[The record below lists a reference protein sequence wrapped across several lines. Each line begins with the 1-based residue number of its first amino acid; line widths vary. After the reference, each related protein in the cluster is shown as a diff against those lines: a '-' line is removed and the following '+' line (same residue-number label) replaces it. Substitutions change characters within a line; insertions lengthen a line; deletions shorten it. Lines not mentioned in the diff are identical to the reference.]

1 MRGRLY
7 FRPGIRQLD
16 LFIRFRGNPTPGFLP
31 RLLVRNFGRLPA
43 NSLTNFKFLPLRRPI
58 SESPDLRI
66 SGTQPRISSPI
77 VRSYNVSLVRAKE
90 KGATFFSSLSFFF
103 VNFQFRWKK
112 FDHAEHAYSPSPEQE
127 RKFERRSMGAR
138 FGKSVTNAG
147 VRATRRG
154 RKRERERR
162 PTLYAARCSSR
173 RASRP
178 GFARGRRMSRDL
190 LIKVAVERRLERHR
204 CRSSLVRERKK
215 ESGTD
220 R

>member
-43 NSLTNFKFLPLRRPI
+43 NSLTNFKFLPLCRPI
-58 SESPDLRI
+58 SGSPEPSRVFLRL
-66 SGTQPRISSPI
+66 SS
-77 VRSYNVSLVRAKE
+77 VRPYNVSLVRAKE

-127 RKFERRSMGAR
+127 RKFERRSMEAR

-154 RKRERERR
+154 RKRERENDALRCTRR
-162 PTLYAARCSSR
+162 DVPRGAPRDQVSR
-173 RASRP
+173 E
-178 GFARGRRMSRDL
+178 
-190 LIKVAVERRLERHR
+190 AVGCHETYL
-204 CRSSLVRERKK
+204 
-215 ESGTD
+215 
-220 R
+220 

>member
-58 SESPDLRI
+58 SGSPEPSRVFLRL
-66 SGTQPRISSPI
+66 SS
-77 VRSYNVSLVRAKE
+77 VRPYNVSLVRAKE

-127 RKFERRSMGAR
+127 RKFERRSMEAR

-147 VRATRRG
+147 V
-154 RKRERERR
+154 
-162 PTLYAARCSSR
+162 
-173 RASRP
+173 
-178 GFARGRRMSRDL
+178 
-190 LIKVAVERRLERHR
+190 
-204 CRSSLVRERKK
+204 
-215 ESGTD
+215 
-220 R
+220 

>member
-127 RKFERRSMGAR
+127 RKFERRSMEAR

-154 RKRERERR
+154 RKRERENDALRCTRR
-162 PTLYAARCSSR
+162 DV
-173 RASRP
+173 
-178 GFARGRRMSRDL
+178 ARGAPRDQVSRE
-190 LIKVAVERRLERHR
+190 AVGCHETYL
-204 CRSSLVRERKK
+204 
-215 ESGTD
+215 
-220 R
+220 